1 MKKTR
6 LFIALLVMLV
16 AASSYAQDSYR
27 ETVKQYVEVN
37 GQSDKLKTL
46 FTKLNETFF
55 KKTEGVDLSALTE
68 RYVKERLNDQ
78 MTDLVLPMMKER
90 NVTEADLRTVT
101 ALLSTPEGKLFTA
114 HQNEWNTEL
123 PGTMVGIMF
132 EKADMLE
139 DGGNVTVNPD
149 IPADYV
155 AKFRNMMEVGK
166 FKDTFK
172 DLLNGIEEG
181 TQNMLPDSFK
191 KWFEENIVTIAL
203 NSAYGIMTPED
214 IDYGTMLCS
223 NESYLKIQNV
233 SGVKLDDIK
242 STGMDLMVGYI
253 DWMES
258 QGAQLSGTAS
268 LMKSMLEKKTR

>member
-6 LFIALLVMLV
+6 LLITLLVMLV
-16 AASSYAQDSYR
+16 AVSSYAQDSYR
-27 ETVKQYVEVN
+27 ETVKQYVEAN

-55 KKTEGVDLSALTE
+55 KKTEGVDLNALTE

-268 LMKSMLEKKTR
+268 LMKSMLEKKD

>member
-1 MKKTR
+1 MKKTK
-6 LFIALLVMLV
+6 LLIALLVMLV

-27 ETVKQYVEVN
+27 ETVKQFVLAN
-37 GQSDKLKTL
+37 GQLDRMQSAIT
-46 FTKLNETFF
+46 TMNETFF
-55 KKTEGVDLSALTE
+55 KKTEGVDLNALTE

-223 NESYLKIQNV
+223 NESYLRIQNV

-268 LMKSMLEKKTR
+268 LMKSMLEKKD

>member
-6 LFIALLVMLV
+6 LLIALLVMLV

-27 ETVKQYVEVN
+27 ETVKQFVSAN
-37 GQSDKLKTL
+37 GQIDRMQSA
-46 FTKLNETFF
+46 FTTMNETFF
-55 KKTEGVDLSALTE
+55 KKTEGVDLNALTE

-268 LMKSMLEKKTR
+268 LMKSMLEKKD

>member
-6 LFIALLVMLV
+6 LLITLLVMLV
-16 AASSYAQDSYR
+16 AVSSYAQDSYR

-55 KKTEGVDLSALTE
+55 KKTEGVDLNALTE

-268 LMKSMLEKKTR
+268 LMKSMLEKKD

>member
-6 LFIALLVMLV
+6 LLIALLVMLV

>member
-1 MKKTR
+1 MKKTK
-6 LFIALLVMLV
+6 LLIALLVMLV

-27 ETVKQYVEVN
+27 ETVKQFVSAN
-37 GQSDKLKTL
+37 GQIDRMQSA
-46 FTKLNETFF
+46 FTTMNETFF
-55 KKTEGVDLSALTE
+55 KKTEGVDLNALTE

-191 KWFEENIVTIAL
+191 KWLEENIVTIAL

-214 IDYGTMLCS
+214 IDYGTMLYS
-223 NESYLKIQNV
+223 NESYLKTQIV
-233 SGVKLDDIK
+233 SGMKIGDIQ
-242 STGMDLMVGYI
+242 STGMDLMAGYI

-268 LMKSMLEKKTR
+268 LMKSMLEKKD

>member
-1 MKKTR
+1 MKKTK
-6 LFIALLVMLV
+6 LLIALLVMLV
-16 AASSYAQDSYR
+16 AVSSYAQDSYR

>member
-1 MKKTR
+1 MKKAR
-6 LFIALLVMLV
+6 LLIALLVMLV
-16 AASSYAQDSYR
+16 AVSSYAQDSYR

-78 MTDLVLPMMKER
+78 MTDLVLPMMKDR
-90 NVTEADLRTVT
+90 NVTEADLRTIN

-114 HQNEWNTEL
+114 HQNEWNTML
-123 PGTMVGIMF
+123 PEKMVDIML
-132 EKADMLE
+132 EKADMLD
-139 DGGNVTVNPD
+139 DGGNVAVNPE

-268 LMKSMLEKKTR
+268 LMKSMLEKKD

>member
-6 LFIALLVMLV
+6 LLIALLVMLV
-16 AASSYAQDSYR
+16 AVSSYAQDSYR

-268 LMKSMLEKKTR
+268 LMKSMLEKKD

>member
-6 LFIALLVMLV
+6 LLIALLVMLV
-16 AASSYAQDSYR
+16 AVSSYAQDSYR

-78 MTDLVLPMMKER
+78 MTDLVLPMMKDR
-90 NVTEADLRTVT
+90 NVTEADLRTINS
-101 ALLSTPEGKLFTA
+101 LLSTPEGKLFTA
-114 HQNEWNTEL
+114 HQNEWNTML
-123 PGTMVGIMF
+123 PEKMVDIML
-132 EKADMLE
+132 EKADMLD
-139 DGGNVTVNPD
+139 DGGNVAVNPE

-155 AKFRNMMEVGK
+155 AKFSNLMEVGK

-268 LMKSMLEKKTR
+268 LMKSMLENKD

>member
-1 MKKTR
+1 MKKAR
-6 LFIALLVMLV
+6 LLVALVLMLI

-27 ETVKQYVEVN
+27 ETVKQFVLAN
-37 GQSDKLKTL
+37 GQLDRMQSAIT
-46 FTKLNETFF
+46 TMNETFF
-55 KKTEGVDLSALTE
+55 KKTEGVDLNALTE

-223 NESYLKIQNV
+223 NESYLRIQNV

-268 LMKSMLEKKTR
+268 LMKSMLEKKD